1 MVPFVEGMSGSSR
14 GPRYRVK
21 VFWSAVAAIL
31 VVATGVV
38 AIVAMGRAGAIRVR
52 LLPYTPINNGVWNWT
67 AGCYLAPATA
77 TACASSDPNV
87 GHVQLDGDIWNL
99 GGGRAGPGSV
109 DMTLGTSGSLLIR
122 GMLPTAPPCTE
133 PTCIA
138 PSANTWV
145 RGYPSV
151 VYGLD
156 QCATGASPQAS
167 TKFPLPMKASSIP
180 ADLVG
185 STTYFAQ
192 AQEVTYDIAYD
203 MWLNDSSTRAPCHK
217 DGTIEIM
224 VWTDYDV
231 AALLPASMMAATAS
245 VPFAVNGVEQA
256 GEGAWSVYTSNI
268 FPAGRT
274 APWGGTIWFILGRPA
289 IQTAGTVS
297 VDLSSVL
304 SAAGQLLEKQ
314 YAWSDFADHYWLDTV
329 PFGIEFGPQSAQVSA
344 TGPSYFSLDIS
355 SYCLELKAT
364 VTGRC

>member
-1 MVPFVEGMSGSSR
+1 MVAFVGGMSRSLE
-14 GPRYRVK
+14 GPRHWVK
-21 VFWSAVAAIL
+21 VFWSTLAAIL
-31 VVATGVV
+31 VTATCGV
-38 AIVAMGRAGAIRVR
+38 AIVSTGRASAVRVR
-52 LLPYTPINNGVWNWT
+52 LLPDPPINNGAWDWT

-77 TACASSDPNV
+77 TACASSDPNY

-109 DMTLGTSGSLLIR
+109 GMALGTSGSLLIR

-156 QCATGASPQAS
+156 QCAIGASPPAS
-167 TKFPLPMKASSIP
+167 AKFPVPMKVSSIP

-185 STTYFAQ
+185 STTYVAQ
-192 AQEVTYDIAYD
+192 AQRVTYDIAYD
-203 MWLNDSSTRAPCHK
+203 MWLNDSSTNAPCHK

-224 VWTDYDV
+224 VWTDYDTP
-231 AALLPASMMAATAS
+231 ALLPASMMAATAS

-256 GEGAWSVYTSNI
+256 GKSSWSVYTSNI
-268 FPAGRT
+268 FPAGQT
-274 APWGGTIWFILGRPA
+274 APWGGTIWFVLGQSA
-289 IQTAGTVS
+289 VQTAGTVS

-304 SAAGQLLEKQ
+304 SAAGQLLAKQ
-314 YAWSDFADHYWLDTV
+314 YAWSNFADHYWLDTV

-364 VTGRC
+364 VTSHC

>member
-1 MVPFVEGMSGSSR
+1 MVMVPFVEGMSGSSR

-203 MWLNDSSTRAPCHK
+203 MWLNDSSTRARATK
-217 DGTIEIM
+217 
-224 VWTDYDV
+224 
-231 AALLPASMMAATAS
+231 MAQS
-245 VPFAVNGVEQA
+245 RS
-256 GEGAWSVYTSNI
+256 WS
-268 FPAGRT
+268 
-274 APWGGTIWFILGRPA
+274 
-289 IQTAGTVS
+289 
-297 VDLSSVL
+297 
-304 SAAGQLLEKQ
+304 
-314 YAWSDFADHYWLDTV
+314 
-329 PFGIEFGPQSAQVSA
+329 GP
-344 TGPSYFSLDIS
+344 TMTWP
-355 SYCLELKAT
+355 
-364 VTGRC
+364 RCCPRA